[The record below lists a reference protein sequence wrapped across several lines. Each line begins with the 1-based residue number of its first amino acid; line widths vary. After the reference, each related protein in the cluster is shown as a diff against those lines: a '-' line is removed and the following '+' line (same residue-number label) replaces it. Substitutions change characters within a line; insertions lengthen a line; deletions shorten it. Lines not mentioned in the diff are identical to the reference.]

1 MKYKMEISKIVVS
14 KKNRG
19 KGRPPPDWL
28 LDLHVNQF
36 FRDDNFYST
45 KELCDILGKQRD
57 TIRRVLDLAYNKLYN
72 SKFPT
77 EQRIVNNLNTT
88 FYSGK
93 ILRKLSKDYFDM
105 YV

>member
-1 MKYKMEISKIVVS
+1 MESSKILIS

-28 LDLHVNQF
+28 LDLHINQF
-36 FRDDNFYST
+36 FRDDKLYST
-45 KELCDILGKQRD
+45 NELCEILGKQRD

-72 SKFPT
+72 SEFPT
-77 EQRIVNNLNTT
+77 EQHIVNNLNTT

-93 ILRKLSKDYFDM
+93 ILRKLSKDYSDN